1 MKKICAALAGIVFCT
16 SAYAFP
22 LIGYCKPDKGIKV
35 QYKVEKPDK
44 DGKSDINFTNH
55 SDCSA
60 RIKITYK
67 SNLGYNV
74 TATTFVKP
82 KDKGS
87 ATIPIKDK
95 APDKNIVS
103 IEIDTKTCN

>member
-1 MKKICAALAGIVFCT
+1 MKKVCVTLMGIMICA

-44 DGKSDINFTNH
+44 DGKSEIAFNNF
-55 SDCSA
+55 SDCTA
-60 RIKITYK
+60 KIKIVYK
-67 SNLGYNV
+67 SNLGHNV
-74 TATTFVKP
+74 AATTFVKP
-82 KDKGS
+82 KDKNV
-87 ATIPIKDK
+87 AVIPIKDK

-103 IEIDTKTCN
+103 IEIDSKTCN